1 MIAYLYDICRKNQ
14 PSFSQAYT
22 AYKIHAP
29 HYTYIYIYTH
39 TVSLMRLLMVI
50 SSPIPI
56 IHSQRQRKE
65 KRINMQI
72 TFLINY

>member
-29 HYTYIYIYTH
+29 HYTYIYIYTNSITDEVVNGH
-39 TVSLMRLLMVI
+39 
-50 SSPIPI
+50 I
-56 IHSQRQRKE
+56 ITNTNYTLTKTE
-65 KRINMQI
+65 KGKKNQYADH
-72 TFLINY
+72 FSH